1 MKNLYQIQEICRL
14 YHIGADSLRYYER
27 IGLIQPQRSEG
38 NYRLYS
44 LSDIWRLNVI
54 RDLLKL
60 GFSTRQ
66 IKTYLDARSIATTRS
81 LLDEKEAILQQR
93 IEEMKKDLQDV
104 QNRRQSLEEALSEPM
119 NQVCRRTFEKRRC
132 LLLKENIEHDED
144 IDFLLTK
151 LSGRLEEQ
159 LSILGNV
166 DTGSMLELQPDGSVR
181 CTSVFICTEDESYDF
196 TLEAGDYLTLTY
208 SGRYDTHN
216 EHLRLLQE
224 TIEIQHL
231 KPAGNF
237 LEFLLIDIHG
247 TQRYEEYV
255 TQLQVRVVPA

>member
-14 YHIGADSLRYYER
+14 YHIGADSLRYYEK
-27 IGLIQPQRSEG
+27 IGLIQPQRSAG

-60 GFSTRQ
+60 GFSTGQ
-66 IKTYLDARSIATTRS
+66 IKTYLDARSVATTRS
-81 LLDEKEAILQQR
+81 LLGEKEAILRQR
-93 IEEMKKDLQDV
+93 IKEMEKDLQDV
-104 QNRRQSLEEALSEPM
+104 QKRRQSLE
-119 NQVCRRTFEKRRC
+119 
-132 LLLKENIEHDED
+132 
-144 IDFLLTK
+144 DFLLTK

-159 LSILGNV
+159 LSILGNG
-166 DTGSMLELQPDGSVR
+166 DTGSILELQPDGSVR

-196 TLEAGDYLTLTY
+196 ILEAGDYLTLTY
-208 SGRYDTHN
+208 SGRYDTHD

-224 TIEIQHL
+224 TIEKQNL

-237 LEFLLIDIHG
+237 LEFLLIDVHE

-255 TQLQVRVVPA
+255 TQLQVRVIPA

>member
-1 MKNLYQIQEICRL
+1 MKNQYKIHQICQL
-14 YHIGADSLRYYER
+14 YHIGADSLRYYEKM
-27 IGLIQPQRSEG
+27 GLIQPQRSDG

-60 GFSTRQ
+60 GFSTQQ
-66 IKTYLDARSIATTRS
+66 IKTYLDSRSVATTRH
-81 LLDEKEAILQQR
+81 LLDEKEAILRQR

-119 NQVCRRTFEKRRC
+119 NQVRLRTFPKRRC
-132 LLLKENIEHDED
+132 LLLKEKIEHDED
-144 IDFLLTK
+144 IDYLLTK

-166 DTGSMLELQPDGSVR
+166 DTGSILEPQADGTVR

-196 TLEAGDYLTLTY
+196 TLEEGQYLTLTY
-208 SGRYDTHN
+208 SGRYDTHD
-216 EHLRLLQE
+216 EHLRILQE
-224 TIEIQHL
+224 AIQKRKL
-231 KPAGNF
+231 KAVGQF
-237 LEFLLIDIHG
+237 LEFLLIDIHE
-247 TQRYEEYV
+247 TQRYDEYV
-255 TQLQVRVVPA
+255 TQLQVRVVAE

>member
-1 MKNLYQIQEICRL
+1 MKTYISDSEICRL
-14 YHIGADSLRYYER
+14 YTISAPIPSVLRK

-38 NYRLYS
+38 NYRCTTRSQRYLA
-44 LSDIWRLNVI
+44 LNVI

-81 LLDEKEAILQQR
+81 LLDEKEAILRQR

-132 LLLKENIEHDED
+132 LLLKKTLFHDED
-144 IDFLLTK
+144 IDFQLTK

-166 DTGSMLELQPDGSVR
+166 DTGSMRAHQPMVPSAVR
-181 CTSVFICTEDESYDF
+181 RCLS
-196 TLEAGDYLTLTY
+196 A
-208 SGRYDTHN
+208 RKMN
-216 EHLRLLQE
+216 P
-224 TIEIQHL
+224 TISPL
-231 KPAGNF
+231 KRKIISP
-237 LEFLLIDIHG
+237 
-247 TQRYEEYV
+247 
-255 TQLQVRVVPA
+255 